1 MESKLAE
8 AEKINA
14 LHKEKSARENV
25 GGTIG
30 GAFGATLEAMH
41 MNEIK
46 EHKVNHRRQ
55 HLSATFEYMNLSRA
69 INQASNWQSRAWIAA
84 HSLTQVFRTDHPPS
98 VFLICT

>member
-1 MESKLAE
+1 METKLAE

-25 GGTIG
+25 GGTVG

-46 EHKVNHRRQ
+46 EHKVRCCRRVKRPPICCKTGA
-55 HLSATFEYMNLSRA
+55 LSIGHWLGLSP
-69 INQASNWQSRAWIAA
+69 
-84 HSLTQVFRTDHPPS
+84 VD
-98 VFLICT
+98 